1 MGEPTSVWHAVLFGS
16 LAAVAG
22 LANPPLASLALIYVC
37 GLASTTTL
45 SRTGRWAA
53 ISVTVTAVCF
63 LSVFFLASG
72 IISRTGAGYRSLS
85 LSIVTGNESVEGF
98 AEGFVHVD
106 SYASWA
112 HFASLDAIATTLLS
126 FLLYSVVA
134 PLPSLTDNL
143 TMADMGGY
151 FSSATGI
158 LLLTTTSGFL
168 FIGLVKLGA
177 SIRTGATRDGLV
189 VRWDARVLPLL
200 QSLYADPLCRPTPS
214 GAGACERTVLLRPPW

>member
-1 MGEPTSVWHAVLFGS
+1 MRL
-16 LAAVAG
+16 
-22 LANPPLASLALIYVC
+22 
-37 GLASTTTL
+37 
-45 SRTGRWAA
+45 AA

-85 LSIVTGNESVEGF
+85 LSIVTGTEAVESF

-112 HFASLDAIATTLLS
+112 YFASLDAIATTLLS

-151 FSSATGI
+151 FSSAAGI
-158 LLLTTTSGFL
+158 LLLVTTSGFL
-168 FIGLVKLGA
+168 LIALVDLGRAHEPVLRAIVLWFIVMLGFYLYFNPFTPILYVVQLVPV
-177 SIRTGATRDGLV
+177 LV
-189 VRWDARVLPLL
+189 L
-200 QSLYADPLCRPTPS
+200 
-214 GAGACERTVLLRPPW
+214 AGARYFSGLRGRHALTYGALAGWMGLLVYRNVGVFLAELPPA